1 MTTVSQTQKDL
12 IATFKA
18 DKGLR
23 AVKLSDQIN
32 YLHCKDTDSRNSH
45 GVMIFTSKKGV
56 PLLVKEVQ
64 SQEDF
69 KLIFNSFK
77 MYEDLK

>member
-12 IATFKA
+12 TATFEA
-18 DKGLR
+18 DKDLR

-32 YLHCKDTDSRNSH
+32 YLHCEGTDNRNSH
-45 GVMIFTSKKGV
+45 GVMVFTSKKGV

-69 KLIFNSFK
+69 KFIFNSFK
-77 MYEDLK
+77 MWEDLN